1 MKEQVPQCRKSLAKE
16 VIPVCF
22 KTYPKIH
29 LKKWCILFRE
39 KKAKKKKEHTLA
51 KVIKNNNFFSPS
63 LSPFS
68 MCVFCR

>member
-39 KKAKKKKEHTLA
+39 KKAKKKKRTYFG
-51 KVIKNNNFFSPS
+51 KGN
-63 LSPFS
+63 
-68 MCVFCR
+68 